1 MLQSTKIT
9 GVDMATQIKN
19 TAIDDE
25 FDPQEVLAQ
34 IDQQIKNNPV
44 ILYMKGTPE
53 QPQCGFSNRAVQVL
67 NACDIEYASV
77 NIFEHPEIRA
87 MLPKRPGSEW
97 PTFPQLF
104 VGGELV
110 GGSDIM
116 LEEYES
122 GELQAKL
129 QAALSLDN

>member
-1 MLQSTKIT
+1 
-9 GVDMATQIKN
+9 MATVN
-19 TAIDDE
+19 DNE
-25 FDPQEVLAQ
+25 FDETAVLAD
-34 IDQQIKNNPV
+34 IDEQLKHHPV
-44 ILYMKGTPE
+44 ILYMKGTRE
-53 QPQCGFSNRAVQVL
+53 QPQCGFSNRAIQVL
-67 NACDIEYASV
+67 NACGIEYFTV

-87 MLPKRPGSEW
+87 MLPKRPQSKW

-104 VGGELV
+104 VNGELI

-129 QAALSLDN
+129 ENLTNHTGE